1 MQTLELLLQPEWV
14 RTLLAC
20 VLLLLVAWLV
30 GHLARFALTRAAHV
44 AAARTSWRWDD
55 AMVTHGVPRRLAQVL
70 ALLVVRYGLPA
81 IPHLPTA
88 AELAVGNIVLALV
101 ALFVMLAVNAALSA
115 LEGLYRASPAGN
127 ARSLKGYLQLLKI
140 LVYVVGAIVIIATLI
155 DRSPLTLLAGLGA
168 VSAVLLLI
176 FKDTIL
182 SVVASIQLGSNDM
195 LRLGDWI
202 AMPSANVD
210 GFVVDIALHTIKVQ
224 NWDKTIS
231 TVPTWHLISHSYR
244 NWRGMYDSG
253 GRRIRRA
260 LHIDVTS
267 VHFHTDEELARLR
280 QFVLLKDYFA
290 GKQAEIA
297 QWNDRLGAENVPD
310 INQRR
315 LSNLGSFRA
324 YMQAYI
330 DRSPDINH
338 DMLCAV
344 RQLDPGPEG
353 IPLQIY
359 AYTSNTNFVE
369 HEDAQSDIFDHLISI
384 LPDFGLALFQ
394 QPTGADLRAGLAG
407 PHAAPVLRQIPV
419 EQPGAPGPTAEAR

>member
-20 VLLLLVAWLV
+20 GLLVLVAWLV
-30 GHLARFALTRAAHV
+30 GHLARFALGRAAHV
-44 AAARTSWRWDD
+44 ASARTSWHWDD
-55 AMVTHGVPRRLAQVL
+55 AMIRHGVPRRLAQVL

-81 IPHLPTA
+81 IPHMSA
-88 AELAVGNIVLALV
+88 AVEAAVANIVLALV
-101 ALFVMLAVNAALSA
+101 TLFVMLAVNAALSA
-115 LEGLYRASPAGN
+115 LEELYRASAAGN
-127 ARSLKGYLQLLKI
+127 TRSLKGYLQLLKI
-140 LVYVVGAIVIIATLI
+140 LIYVVGIIVIIAMLI
-155 DRSPLTLLAGLGA
+155 DRSPLILLAGLGA

-280 QFVLLKDYFA
+280 QFNLLKDYFE
-290 GKQAEIA
+290 GKHDEIA
-297 QWNDRLGAENVPD
+297 QWNRRINGEGAAA
-310 INQRR
+310 INHRR

-324 YMQAYI
+324 YMQAYL

-338 DMLCAV
+338 DMLCSV
-344 RQLDPGPEG
+344 RQLDPGPDG

-359 AYTSNTNFVE
+359 AYTSNTNFIE

-407 PHAAPVLRQIPV
+407 SRAGSVLGQVPAA
-419 EQPGAPGPTAEAR
+419 QPGPARSMSGPR

>member
-1 MQTLELLLQPEWV
+1 DTWPASKSSCSGWSARANKSSMRVPIPS
-14 RTLLAC
+14 
-20 VLLLLVAWLV
+20 VASASRQWYA
-30 GHLARFALTRAAHV
+30 ARFERTSAPASSAAADGEDAAGLVTAADGCPPSDGGAGEH
-44 AAARTSWRWDD
+44 AARTS
-55 AMVTHGVPRRLAQVL
+55 TPRAAKAAFMGGSWMTPRPYHD
-70 ALLVVRYGLPA
+70 R
-81 IPHLPTA
+81 PHRQMRP
-88 AELAVGNIVLALV
+88 
-101 ALFVMLAVNAALSA
+101 
-115 LEGLYRASPAGN
+115 
-127 ARSLKGYLQLLKI
+127 
-140 LVYVVGAIVIIATLI
+140 LI
-155 DRSPLTLLAGLGA
+155 DRSPLTLLADLGA

-182 SVVASIQLGSNDM
+182 SVMASIQLSSNDM

-224 NWDKTIS
+224 NRDKTIS

-267 VHFHTDEELARLR
+267 VHFHTEEELACLR
-280 QFVLLKDYFA
+280 QFNLLKDYFE
-290 GKQAEIA
+290 GKRDEIA
-297 QWNDRLGAENVPD
+297 QWNRRVNGGGAAS
-310 INQRR
+310 INHRR

-324 YMQAYI
+324 YMQAYL

-338 DMLCAV
+338 DMLCSV
-344 RQLDPGPEG
+344 RQLDPDPDGV
-353 IPLQIY
+353 PLQIY

-407 PHAAPVLRQIPV
+407 SRAGSVLEQVPAA
-419 EQPGAPGPTAEAR
+419 QPGPARSTSGPR

>member
-1 MQTLELLLQPEWV
+1 MRP
-14 RTLLAC
+14 
-20 VLLLLVAWLV
+20 
-30 GHLARFALTRAAHV
+30 
-44 AAARTSWRWDD
+44 
-55 AMVTHGVPRRLAQVL
+55 
-70 ALLVVRYGLPA
+70 
-81 IPHLPTA
+81 
-88 AELAVGNIVLALV
+88 
-101 ALFVMLAVNAALSA
+101 
-115 LEGLYRASPAGN
+115 
-127 ARSLKGYLQLLKI
+127 
-140 LVYVVGAIVIIATLI
+140 LI
-155 DRSPLTLLAGLGA
+155 DRSPLTLLADLGA

-267 VHFHTDEELARLR
+267 VHFHTEEELACLR
-280 QFVLLKDYFA
+280 QFNLLKDYFE
-290 GKQAEIA
+290 GKHDEIA
-297 QWNDRLGAENVPD
+297 QWNRRINGEGAAA
-310 INQRR
+310 INHRR

-324 YMQAYI
+324 YMQAYL

-338 DMLCAV
+338 DMLCSV
-344 RQLDPGPEG
+344 RQLDPDPDGV
-353 IPLQIY
+353 PLQIY

-407 PHAAPVLRQIPV
+407 SRAGSVLGQVPAA
-419 EQPGAPGPTAEAR
+419 QPGPARSTSGPR

>member
-44 AAARTSWRWDD
+44 AGARTSWHWDD

-81 IPHLPTA
+81 IPHLPA
-88 AELAVGNIVLALV
+88 AVELAVGNIVLALV

-115 LEGLYRASPAGN
+115 LEELYRTSPAGN

-140 LVYVVGAIVIIATLI
+140 LDYVVGIIVIIAMLI

-260 LHIDVTS
+260 LHIDLTS
-267 VHFHTDEELARLR
+267 VHF
-280 QFVLLKDYFA
+280 
-290 GKQAEIA
+290 
-297 QWNDRLGAENVPD
+297 
-310 INQRR
+310 
-315 LSNLGSFRA
+315 
-324 YMQAYI
+324 
-330 DRSPDINH
+330 
-338 DMLCAV
+338 
-344 RQLDPGPEG
+344 
-353 IPLQIY
+353 
-359 AYTSNTNFVE
+359 NTVE
-369 HEDAQSDIFDHLISI
+369 
-384 LPDFGLALFQ
+384 
-394 QPTGADLRAGLAG
+394 
-407 PHAAPVLRQIPV
+407 
-419 EQPGAPGPTAEAR
+419 

>member
-1 MQTLELLLQPEWV
+1 MQTLELLLRPDWV
-14 RTLLAC
+14 RTLVAC
-20 VLLLLVAWLV
+20 ALLLLLAWLA
-30 GHLARFALTRAAHV
+30 GHLARFAMIRAVHV
-44 AAARTSWRWDD
+44 ASARTTWHWDE
-55 AMVTHGVPRRLAQVL
+55 ALIRRGVPRRLAQVL

-81 IPHLPTA
+81 IPHLPPA
-88 AELAVGNIVLALV
+88 AEAVTANVVLALV
-101 ALFVMLAVNAALSA
+101 ALFAMLAVNAALSA
-115 LEGLYRASPAGN
+115 LEDLYQASPAGS
-127 ARSLKGYLQLLKI
+127 ARSLKGYMQLLKI
-140 LVYVVGAIVIIATLI
+140 LISVVGIIVIIAMLI

-182 SVVASIQLGSNDM
+182 SVVASVQLGSNDM

-210 GFVVDIALHTIKVQ
+210 GFVVDIALHTVKVQ

-267 VHFHTDEELARLR
+267 VHFHTEEELARLR
-280 QFVLLKDYFA
+280 QFNLLKDYFA
-290 GKQAEIA
+290 GKHDEIA
-297 QWNDRLGAENVPD
+297 QWNRRIGTEGAATVNH
-310 INQRR
+310 RR

-338 DMLCAV
+338 DMLCSV
-344 RQLDPGPEG
+344 RQLDPGADG

-359 AYTSNTNFVE
+359 AYTANTDFVE

-384 LPDFGLALFQ
+384 LPEFGLALFQ

-407 PHAAPVLRQIPV
+407 SGAASVFGRLPAAQSGLSRSRS
-419 EQPGAPGPTAEAR
+419 GSS